1 MADIA
6 LQYGLIEKKVE
17 VADILWTEGH

>member
-1 MADIA
+1 MADFA

>member
-1 MADIA
+1 MADFA
-6 LQYGLIEKKVE
+6 PQYGLIEKKVE